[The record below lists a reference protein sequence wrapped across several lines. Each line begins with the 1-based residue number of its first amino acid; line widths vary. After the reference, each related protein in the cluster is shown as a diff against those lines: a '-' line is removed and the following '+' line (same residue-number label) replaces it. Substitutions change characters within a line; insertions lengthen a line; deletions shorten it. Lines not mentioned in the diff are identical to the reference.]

1 MEKCGDLVEKKFC
14 YLKPFYV
21 EDFFQL
27 PWQFDIMTQY
37 SVIYFLKWWK
47 MNYIVMRFFSNSIKK
62 EEFFYKLKFIKIE
75 NDDH

>member
-1 MEKCGDLVEKKFC
+1 MEKYGDLVEKKFC

-47 MNYIVMRFFSNSIKK
+47 MNYIVMRFFRIPLKRKN
-62 EEFFYKLKFIKIE
+62 FFYKLKFIKIE